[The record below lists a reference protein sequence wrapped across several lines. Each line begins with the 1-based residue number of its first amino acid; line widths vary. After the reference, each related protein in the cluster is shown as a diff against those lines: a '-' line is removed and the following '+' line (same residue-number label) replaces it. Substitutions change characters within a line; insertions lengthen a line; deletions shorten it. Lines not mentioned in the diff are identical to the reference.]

1 MDQTKGKVVI
11 RSNFKIPVAKE
22 GIVFILPLAL
32 ITALLWALKVNSA
45 AAIISLLTIFTIY
58 FFRDP
63 ERQIPKE
70 ERAVLAPADGKVIQ
84 IELCQEEHFLK
95 APALKVSIFMSP
107 FDVHINRIPFS
118 GRIIDLLYQP
128 GKFFR
133 ANLPK
138 ASVVNEQNTLLLEA
152 ADGTRLVFI
161 QIAGL
166 IARRIIC
173 RVRRGE
179 EVIKGQRFGLIAF
192 GSRVDIYLP
201 EKIRLTAQLGQKV
214 FGGQSILGFIP

>member
-1 MDQTKGKVVI
+1 MI
-11 RSNFKIPVAKE
+11 RANFRLPVAKE
-22 GIVFILPLAL
+22 GIIFILPLA
-32 ITALLWALKVNSA
+32 IVSILLWIIKINSA
-45 AAIISLLTIFTIY
+45 AIIFSLLTIFVVY

-63 ERQIPKE
+63 ERWIPRE
-70 ERAVLAPADGKVIQ
+70 EKAILSPADGRVIQ
-84 IELCQEEHFLK
+84 VDSCVEERFLK
-95 APALKVSIFMSP
+95 GPALKVSIFMSL

-118 GRIIDLLYQP
+118 GKIVDLLYQS

-138 ASVVNEQNTLLLEA
+138 ASAINEQNALFLEA

-173 RVRRGE
+173 WVRRGD
-179 EVIKGQRFGLIAF
+179 EVAKGQRFGLIAF
-192 GSRVDIYLP
+192 GSRVDLYLP
-201 EKIRLTAQLGQKV
+201 AQTRLVTQIGQKV
-214 FGGQSILGFIP
+214 LGGQSILGFLP

>member
-1 MDQTKGKVVI
+1 MI
-11 RSNFKIPVAKE
+11 RANYRVPVAKE
-22 GIVFILPLAL
+22 GIIFILPLA
-32 ITALLWALKVNSA
+32 IVSIFLWVSKINSA
-45 AAIISLLTIFTIY
+45 AVIFSLLTIFVIY

-63 ERQIPKE
+63 ERSIPSE
-70 ERAVLAPADGKVIQ
+70 EKAILSPADGRVIQ
-84 IELCQEEHFLK
+84 VDSCIEEKFLK
-95 APALKVSIFMSP
+95 GPALKVSIFMSL

-118 GRIIDLLYQP
+118 GKIVDLLYQP

-138 ASVVNEQNTLLLEA
+138 ASAINEQNTLFLEA

-173 RVRRGE
+173 WVRRGE
-179 EVIKGQRFGLIAF
+179 EVAKGQRFGLIAF
-192 GSRVDIYLP
+192 GSRVDLYLP
-201 EKIRLTAQLGQKV
+201 ARTRLITQIGQKV
-214 FGGQSILGFIP
+214 LGGQTILGFLP

>member
-1 MDQTKGKVVI
+1 MI
-11 RSNFKIPVAKE
+11 RTNFRLPVAKE
-22 GIVFILPLAL
+22 GIFFILPLA
-32 ITALLWALKVNSA
+32 IVSILLWIVKINSA
-45 AAIISLLTIFTIY
+45 ALIFSLLTIFVVY

-63 ERQIPKE
+63 ERLITSEGK
-70 ERAVLAPADGKVIQ
+70 AILSPADGRVIQ
-84 IELCQEEHFLK
+84 VDSCVEEKFLK
-95 APALKVSIFMSP
+95 GPALKVSIFMSL

-118 GRIIDLLYQP
+118 GKIVDLLYQP

-138 ASVVNEQNTLLLEA
+138 ASVINEQNTLFLEA

-173 RVRRGE
+173 WVRRGD
-179 EVIKGQRFGLIAF
+179 EVAKGQRFGLIAF
-192 GSRVDIYLP
+192 GSRVDLYLP
-201 EKIRLTAQLGQKV
+201 AQTRLVTQIGQKV
-214 FGGQSILGFIP
+214 LGGQSILGFLP

>member
-1 MDQTKGKVVI
+1 MI
-11 RSNFKIPVAKE
+11 RANLRLPVAKE
-22 GIVFILPLAL
+22 GIFFILPLA
-32 ITALLWALKVNSA
+32 IVSIILWIVKINSA
-45 AAIISLLTIFTIY
+45 AVIFSLLTIFVVY

-63 ERQIPKE
+63 ERLIPGE
-70 ERAVLAPADGKVIQ
+70 EKAILSPADGRIIQ
-84 IELCQEEHFLK
+84 VDSCVEERFLK
-95 APALKVSIFMSP
+95 GPALKVSIFMSL

-118 GRIIDLLYQP
+118 GKIVDLLYQP

-138 ASVVNEQNTLLLEA
+138 ASVINEQNTLFLEA

-173 RVRRGE
+173 WVRRGD
-179 EVIKGQRFGLIAF
+179 EVTKGQRFGLIAF
-192 GSRVDIYLP
+192 GSRVDLYLP
-201 EKIRLTAQLGQKV
+201 AQARLVTQIGQKV
-214 FGGQSILGFIP
+214 LGGQSILGFLP

>member
-1 MDQTKGKVVI
+1 MSI
-11 RSNFKIPVAKE
+11 
-22 GIVFILPLAL
+22 
-32 ITALLWALKVNSA
+32 LLWIVKINSA
-45 AAIISLLTIFTIY
+45 ALIFSLLTIFVVY

-63 ERQIPKE
+63 ERLITSEGK
-70 ERAVLAPADGKVIQ
+70 AILSPADGRVIQ
-84 IELCQEEHFLK
+84 VDSCVEEKFLK
-95 APALKVSIFMSP
+95 GPALKVSIFMSL

-118 GRIIDLLYQP
+118 GKIVDLLYQP

-138 ASVVNEQNTLLLEA
+138 ASVINEQNTLFLEA

-173 RVRRGE
+173 WVRRGD
-179 EVIKGQRFGLIAF
+179 EVAKGQRFGLIAF
-192 GSRVDIYLP
+192 GSRVDLYLP
-201 EKIRLTAQLGQKV
+201 AQTRLVTQIGQKV
-214 FGGQSILGFIP
+214 LGGQSILGFLP